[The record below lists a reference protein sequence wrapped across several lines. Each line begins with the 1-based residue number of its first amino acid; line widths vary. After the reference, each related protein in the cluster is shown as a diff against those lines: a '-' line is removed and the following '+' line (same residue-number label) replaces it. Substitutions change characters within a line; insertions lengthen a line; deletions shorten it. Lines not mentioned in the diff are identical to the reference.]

1 MIQAE
6 RSPKNVLISIFL
18 KSLDLRKQ
26 GELLGEMGRCTDTYS
41 DVTMAIMAF
50 QITCPHLFVQPFLSA
65 NIKESIKA
73 HVPGPL
79 WGEFTGD
86 RWIPFIKSQ

>member
-50 QITCPHLFVQPFLSA
+50 PITCPHLFVQLFMSA
-65 NIKESIKA
+65 NIKENTKTR
-73 HVPGPL
+73 VTGPL
-79 WGEFTGD
+79 
-86 RWIPFIKSQ
+86 